1 MRNIFLPLVLS
12 LFLGTSLYG
21 QIKIGENPQNL
32 DASSVLELESST
44 RVLVITRV
52 TNAQMLGITPLRG
65 AVVYNTD
72 TQCLHFYTG
81 TEWINP
87 CDRPD
92 EQTFTADAILNSN
105 PTIEITEDPTTSNFN
120 FEVGMINGIE
130 NIIPSTVNGDLHI
143 QPNSIGSLQLA
154 NDSVTLDKLADGVV
168 TGELLQWNGT
178 DWVLIQDSALTITE
192 VDGVVGNEYNIGVT
206 LNNTVL
212 EVEDGG
218 GILSQDLDV
227 TFATDAELANSDL
240 ADLDKDDTNEIQDL
254 DFTTGVITLSNDPTP
269 TTIDLSNYDTDV
281 TDDFDGE
288 WASLNNVP
296 AGFADDIDND
306 SQLTDAQVATAV
318 NNEFPNLDT
327 DVTDDFSGDWNDL
340 ANVPAGF
347 ADDVDDNT
355 TYTAGAGLTLMAGTV
370 FSVNNLAG
378 DVTGPTSAT
387 VIANGAV
394 NSAKIADGTITD
406 ADISATAAI
415 NGTKIN
421 PNFGANDVSTTG
433 DFISN
438 GIVLNVPDFVF
449 EKYYDGFSDLNAKY
463 RFRSL
468 KEVEEFVK
476 KHKHLP
482 GIKSASEIKA
492 SNEYRLT
499 ASSLNHLEKIEE
511 LFLHTIEQ
519 EKKIDQLKS
528 ENQKLTEELNSL
540 RAEIRIIQNLLR
552 TKDEK

>member
-44 RVLVITRV
+44 RALVITRV

-92 EQTFTADAILNSN
+92 EQTFTADAIINSN

-296 AGFADDIDND
+296 AGFADNIDND

-355 TYTAGAGLTLMAGTV
+355 TYTAGAGLTLTGTA

-528 ENQKLTEELNSL
+528 ENQELTEELNSL

>member
-296 AGFADDIDND
+296 AGFADYIDND

-355 TYTAGAGLTLMAGTV
+355 TYTAGAGLTLTGTA

>member
-92 EQTFTADAILNSN
+92 EQTFTADAIINSN

-296 AGFADDIDND
+296 AG
-306 SQLTDAQVATAV
+306 L
-318 NNEFPNLDT
+318 
-327 DVTDDFSGDWNDL
+327 
-340 ANVPAGF
+340 
-347 ADDVDDNT
+347 ADDVD
-355 TYTAGAGLTLMAGTV
+355 
-370 FSVNNLAG
+370 
-378 DVTGPTSAT
+378 
-387 VIANGAV
+387 
-394 NSAKIADGTITD
+394 
-406 ADISATAAI
+406 
-415 NGTKIN
+415 
-421 PNFGANDVSTTG
+421 
-433 DFISN
+433 
-438 GIVLNVPDFVF
+438 
-449 EKYYDGFSDLNAKY
+449 
-463 RFRSL
+463 
-468 KEVEEFVK
+468 
-476 KHKHLP
+476 
-482 GIKSASEIKA
+482 
-492 SNEYRLT
+492 
-499 ASSLNHLEKIEE
+499 
-511 LFLHTIEQ
+511 
-519 EKKIDQLKS
+519 
-528 ENQKLTEELNSL
+528 
-540 RAEIRIIQNLLR
+540 
-552 TKDEK
+552 

>member
-296 AGFADDIDND
+296 AGFADNIDND

-355 TYTAGAGLTLMAGTV
+355 TYTAGAGLTLTGTA

>member
-92 EQTFTADAILNSN
+92 EQTFTADAIINSN

-212 EVEDGG
+212 EV
-218 GILSQDLDV
+218 
-227 TFATDAELANSDL
+227 
-240 ADLDKDDTNEIQDL
+240 
-254 DFTTGVITLSNDPTP
+254 
-269 TTIDLSNYDTDV
+269 
-281 TDDFDGE
+281 
-288 WASLNNVP
+288 
-296 AGFADDIDND
+296 
-306 SQLTDAQVATAV
+306 
-318 NNEFPNLDT
+318 
-327 DVTDDFSGDWNDL
+327 
-340 ANVPAGF
+340 
-347 ADDVDDNT
+347 
-355 TYTAGAGLTLMAGTV
+355 
-370 FSVNNLAG
+370 
-378 DVTGPTSAT
+378 
-387 VIANGAV
+387 
-394 NSAKIADGTITD
+394 
-406 ADISATAAI
+406 
-415 NGTKIN
+415 
-421 PNFGANDVSTTG
+421 
-433 DFISN
+433 
-438 GIVLNVPDFVF
+438 
-449 EKYYDGFSDLNAKY
+449 
-463 RFRSL
+463 
-468 KEVEEFVK
+468 
-476 KHKHLP
+476 
-482 GIKSASEIKA
+482 
-492 SNEYRLT
+492 
-499 ASSLNHLEKIEE
+499 
-511 LFLHTIEQ
+511 
-519 EKKIDQLKS
+519 
-528 ENQKLTEELNSL
+528 
-540 RAEIRIIQNLLR
+540 
-552 TKDEK
+552 

>member
-92 EQTFTADAILNSN
+92 EQTFTADAIINSN

-355 TYTAGAGLTLMAGTV
+355 TYTAGAGLTLTGTA

-528 ENQKLTEELNSL
+528 ENQELTEELNSL